1 MIDYTKCPLY
11 KLTSKKIL
19 KHLLRI
25 NDNKFLKQDFLATQ
39 FSPYIDKKGKPRLIE
54 PPRKEV
60 KIIQRRIKRML
71 YKIDFPDNVFSGVPK
86 RSYAQNASYHS
97 EYPIKSMYKI
107 DLRGFFPSISRNTVY
122 NFIT

>member
-39 FSPYIDKKGKPRLIE
+39 FSPYIDRKGKPRLIE
-54 PPRKEV
+54 PPKNDV

-71 YKIDFPDNVFSGVPK
+71 YKIDFPDNERILPF
-86 RSYAQNASYHS
+86 Y
-97 EYPIKSMYKI
+97 IKKY
-107 DLRGFFPSISRNTVY
+107 SI
-122 NFIT
+122 